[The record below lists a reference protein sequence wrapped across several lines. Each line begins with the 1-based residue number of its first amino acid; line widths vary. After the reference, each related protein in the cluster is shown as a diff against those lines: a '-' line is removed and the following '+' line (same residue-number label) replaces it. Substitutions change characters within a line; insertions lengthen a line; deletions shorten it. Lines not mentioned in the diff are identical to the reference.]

1 MMHAGRGAALAA
13 IAIALALAVT
23 GCGRRGNEDVR
34 ATVEGSQLVLENR
47 SNADIHFQLIQPLV
61 AFIPLST
68 PLNRLEDGKTLKLRI
83 APSQRGETIDMAWW
97 RPGERIDGSE
107 IRGPDRV
114 RKIRVQLAELAEPLP
129 PDEEYV
135 RACIALQAATAREQ
149 RERPGGAARDLA
161 RNYNAA
167 RAENDCMKLAEQRCA
182 GAPALCAGELAT
194 TRETLARVQEAL
206 AKHRE
211 APATA
216 GSGDGRQSSGS
227 LEVAAK
233 EAFYDL
239 REGRVERYMARL
251 CEGARKLH
259 AGPFMRGMLVKSGQD
274 FAQRGVDLG
283 RVVER
288 GTDQVTFDAVDAA
301 MLTGRAPAAPLL
313 KVTASFQRDGE
324 RDCLLEI
331 VAVR

>member
-13 IAIALALAVT
+13 IALALAAT

-47 SNADIHFQLIQPLV
+47 SNTDIHFQLIQPLV

-129 PDEEYV
+129 TDEEFV
-135 RACIALQAATAREQ
+135 RACVALAAATAREQ
-149 RERPGGAARDLA
+149 RERPDGAARDLA

-167 RAENDCMKLAEQRCA
+167 KSENDCMNRAELRCPA
-182 GAPALCAGELAT
+182 APVLCAGELAK
-194 TRETLARVQEAL
+194 TREALGRVEEAL
-206 AKHRE
+206 ARHRE
-211 APATA
+211 RSAPVEA
-216 GSGDGRQSSGS
+216 GGVGQSRV
-227 LEVAAK
+227 LEVVAK

-239 REGRVERYMARL
+239 REGKIERYVARL
-251 CEGARKLH
+251 CEATRKLH
-259 AGPFMRGMLVKSGQD
+259 AGPFMRGLLVKSGQD
-274 FAQRGVDLG
+274 FAQRGVELG
-283 RVVER
+283 RVAD
-288 GTDQVTFDAVDAA
+288 GGADHVTYDAVDAA
-301 MLTGRAPAAPLL
+301 MLTGRAPAVPPI
-313 KVTASFQRDGE
+313 KVTASFQREGE

-331 VAVR
+331 VEIR